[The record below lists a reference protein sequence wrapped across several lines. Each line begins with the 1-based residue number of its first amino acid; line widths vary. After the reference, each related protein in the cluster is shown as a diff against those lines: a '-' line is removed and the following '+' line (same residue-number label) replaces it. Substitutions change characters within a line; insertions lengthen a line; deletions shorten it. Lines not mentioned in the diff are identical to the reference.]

1 MAILVTAFISLS
13 AMFSCAGGG
22 TEQTSAN
29 TSQTVQKQE
38 PAIDGTLLKDFT
50 VVYPDTAETAKY
62 RFAAE
67 AFCSGV
73 RSAFGV
79 ELRCRLITETPAKHE
94 IVIGRSELRPES
106 PKTECD
112 YGFDKSS
119 VTVRG
124 GNVYIDGAHASGCY
138 QGAKELLKRLS
149 DSADG
154 TIPACEFA
162 AEGRVIKLACVGDSI
177 TEGTN
182 SSDRENKTYPIYLQE
197 MLGPD
202 YYVLNAGLSGYST
215 CMTDTYAY
223 WKCQQY
229 ADARSL
235 CPDVIIY
242 NLGTND
248 CNPSQPE
255 KNWEG
260 TGREELFTK
269 SAHALIDTFLSVN
282 PDVQIYICIPTS
294 LFKVGD
300 DGWNAVAWQALNE
313 RHSVPLCKKLAADY
327 GFPTIDL
334 YSWSKQHPE
343 VFTDGLH
350 PRDETYRDYAA
361 FVYDSIKDTVKK

>member
-1 MAILVTAFISLS
+1 MTLALSLTS
-13 AMFSCAGGG
+13 FFSCAEGG
-22 TEQTSAN
+22 TEQASAAA
-29 TSQTVQKQE
+29 SQSVQKQE
-38 PAIDGTLLKDFT
+38 PAIDGVLLKDFT
-50 VVYPDTAETAKY
+50 VVYPNTSETAKY

-67 AFCSGV
+67 AFCSDV
-73 RSAFGV
+73 RSTFGI

-94 IVIGRSELRPES
+94 IVIGRSELRSEAF
-106 PKTECD
+106 TENRD
-112 YGFDKSS
+112 YGFGESN
-119 VTVRG
+119 VAVRG
-124 GNVYIDGAHASGCY
+124 GNVYIDGAYASGCY

-154 TIPACEFA
+154 TLSACEFA

-177 TEGTN
+177 TAGTN
-182 SSDRENKTYPIYLQE
+182 SADHENKTYPIYLQQ

-223 WKCQQY
+223 CKCQQY
-229 ADARSL
+229 ADARAL

-248 CNPSQPE
+248 CNPSHPE

-260 TGREELFTK
+260 TGREELFMK
-269 SAHALIDTFLSVN
+269 SAHALIDTFLSIN

-300 DGWNAVAWQALNE
+300 DCWNAIPWQELNE
-313 RHSVPLCKKLAADY
+313 KHSVPLCKRLAADY
-327 GFPTIDL
+327 GFSTIDL

-350 PRDETYRDYAA
+350 PRDDTYRDYAA

>member
-1 MAILVTAFISLS
+1 M
-13 AMFSCAGGG
+13 
-22 TEQTSAN
+22 
-29 TSQTVQKQE
+29 
-38 PAIDGTLLKDFT
+38 
-50 VVYPDTAETAKY
+50 
-62 RFAAE
+62 
-67 AFCSGV
+67 
-73 RSAFGV
+73 
-79 ELRCRLITETPAKHE
+79 
-94 IVIGRSELRPES
+94 
-106 PKTECD
+106 
-112 YGFDKSS
+112 
-119 VTVRG
+119 
-124 GNVYIDGAHASGCY
+124 
-138 QGAKELLKRLS
+138 KRLS

-182 SSDRENKTYPIYLQE
+182 SSDHENKTYPIYLQE

-313 RHSVPLCKKLAADY
+313 KHSVPLCKKLAADY